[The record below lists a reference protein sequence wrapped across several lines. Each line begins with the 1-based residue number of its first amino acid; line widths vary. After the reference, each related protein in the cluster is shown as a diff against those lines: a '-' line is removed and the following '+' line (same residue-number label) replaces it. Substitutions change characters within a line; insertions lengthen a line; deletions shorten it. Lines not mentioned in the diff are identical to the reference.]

1 MNSIL
6 NQSLINKSYVAL
18 SSEFFFHVKANN
30 FYQESKEKVF
40 SDIFEEMLTS
50 INGFSQNIH
59 KIGGYVPQIFWK
71 SPTVDLSIF
80 SHGIWKLSHLSKID
94 DNELVPVN
102 LNSFIDVL
110 NRDSNTCVKTLEEI
124 LELSDNLEYNQFIQ
138 SRIDSHKNYQNIL
151 QYKYS
156 FQE

>member
-1 MNSIL
+1 MNE
-6 NQSLINKSYVAL
+6 SLINKSYVAL
-18 SSEFFFHVKANN
+18 STEFFFHVKANN

-40 SDIFEEMLTS
+40 SDIFEEFNIA
-50 INGFSQNIH
+50 INGFSENIH
-59 KIGGYVPQIFWK
+59 KLGGHVFNIFWET
-71 SPTVDLSIF
+71 PTDNFIKVSV
-80 SHGIWKLSHLSKID
+80 GIKKLYNLSKIS
-94 DNELVPVN
+94 DNEIVPLN

-110 NRDSNTCVKTLEEI
+110 IRDSNTCVKTLEEI

-138 SRIDSHKNYQNIL
+138 SRLDSHKNYQNIL